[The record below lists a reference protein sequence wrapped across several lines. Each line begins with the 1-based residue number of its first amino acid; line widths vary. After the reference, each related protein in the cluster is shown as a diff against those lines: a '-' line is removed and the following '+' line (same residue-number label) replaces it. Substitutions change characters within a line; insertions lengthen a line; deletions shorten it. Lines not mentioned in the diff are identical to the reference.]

1 MRNLSFGDSAL
12 LISSPCHVCEFDFFS
27 SQSMILHN
35 AEFGKAFIKAK
46 WQKLAASISY
56 VKADNFSVQ
65 ILGKINQA
73 WKQRNMLWLF
83 FLI

>member
-1 MRNLSFGDSAL
+1 
-12 LISSPCHVCEFDFFS
+12 
-27 SQSMILHN
+27 MILHN